1 MVVEVEYVEKVVVDI
16 VLDWKVVVVV
26 ESWIVVD
33 DDVEPVNE
41 KAVNSNNS

>member
-1 MVVEVEYVEKVVVDI
+1 MVVEVEYVETVVVDI

-33 DDVEPVNE
+33 VDVEPVNDF
-41 KAVNSNNS
+41 VC

>member
-33 DDVEPVNE
+33 VEPVNDF
-41 KAVNSNNS
+41 VC

>member
-33 DDVEPVNE
+33 VDVEPVNDF
-41 KAVNSNNS
+41 VC